1 MDVRILNLDG
11 SLSAQR
17 GIHAQRNVPTYELH
31 HWGPLLRIACGFSR
45 FACFEAELQS
55 TLGGPTDSEP
65 VFTLYGSGD
74 FHHVTLAL
82 LRRQSS
88 PFNLLLLDKHPD
100 WMRLIPFLHCGTWLD
115 HAGRLSNLRT
125 IYHVGGDL
133 DFDNYYRPLAPWR
146 WLRSGKVVTFPAV
159 RRFRGGG
166 WSHVLAE
173 PLRTDPT
180 TPVDRRRIERLLMPH
195 RRDLSAR
202 PLYVS
207 VDKDVML
214 ASEALVNWDSGF
226 LDLAEVS
233 TVLECFLDAAEGRI
247 SGADTT
253 GDWSPVRLEGWFRK
267 AFHFAEHPRL
277 MVDAAESTERNLRVN
292 LALLDVIQRFH
303 GSHTSLDQKH
313 KPAA

>member
-1 MDVRILNLDG
+1 MDMRILNLDG
-11 SLSAQR
+11 SVLAQ
-17 GIHAQRNVPTYELH
+17 GGLYSQRNVPKYELH

-45 FACFEAELQS
+45 FAQFEAELHS
-55 TLGGPTDSEP
+55 TLGSPMDSEP
-65 VFTLYGSGD
+65 VITLYGSGD

-133 DFDNYYRPLAPWR
+133 DFDNHYRPLAPWR
-146 WLRSGKVVTFPAV
+146 WLRSGKVVTLPAV

-166 WSHVLAE
+166 WNHVQAE
-173 PLRTDPT
+173 PLKAGATVPI
-180 TPVDRRRIERLLMPH
+180 DRHRMENLLVPH
-195 RRDLSAR
+195 QKDLAAR

-207 VDKDVML
+207 VDKDVMF
-214 ASEALVNWDSGF
+214 ARDAVVNWDSGF
-226 LDLAEVS
+226 LDLADVRD
-233 TVLECFLDAAEGRI
+233 VLECFLDAADGRI

-277 MVDAAESTERNLRVN
+277 KVDAAESAERNLHVN
-292 LALLDVIQRFH
+292 LALLDLFQRVH
-303 GSHTSLDQKH
+303 GPGTSLHQKH